1 LTQAEE
7 DEELTLLMTMVE
19 EIEDAPASPR
29 TVKSTLEEQQQVHL
43 DETNEQ
49 AFLGTTSSV
58 DDRLEG
64 WYLDTGAMSHMT
76 SHGVVFSELDWV
88 VQGNIKFRDGS
99 VVNICGKDTVIFSR
113 RRGDHKVLTGMY
125 WIPRLRNSIISVR
138 QMDEGGG

>member
-7 DEELTLLMTMVE
+7 VEEPTLLLTMVE

-76 SHGVVFSELDWV
+76 GHGEVFSELD
-88 VQGNIKFRDGS
+88 
-99 VVNICGKDTVIFSR
+99 
-113 RRGDHKVLTGMY
+113 
-125 WIPRLRNSIISVR
+125 
-138 QMDEGGG
+138 